1 MSVNCPT
8 SSCCR
13 RPGRRARRSCPTSR
27 SARSRDGGRAYRP
40 SRHTPYA
47 QTGAV
52 VIHLTAISTFTL
64 DGETGKKYATVAWI
78 DQYATDPFVNYADP
92 LVRRYQEIQIQFADP
107 DVVQGSLSPTVT
119 PISGTDANGYQATDP
134 PVWDD
139 PLAYAAGTRVL
150 SFFDSRFDVEFADP
164 LTCPA
169 PLLIFS
175 DDDSPTIVDLG

>member
-1 MSVNCPT
+1 M
-8 SSCCR
+8 
-13 RPGRRARRSCPTSR
+13 
-27 SARSRDGGRAYRP
+27 
-40 SRHTPYA
+40 
-47 QTGAV
+47 

-78 DQYATDPFVNYADP
+78 DQYATDPLVNYADP
-92 LVRRYQEIQIQFADP
+92 LVRRYHGIQVQFGDR

-119 PISGTDANGYQATDP
+119 PTSGTDITGYQATDP

-139 PLAYAAGTRVL
+139 PLAYAAGTRVWIG
-150 SFFDSRFDVEFADP
+150 SFLYSRFDVEFADP

-169 PLLIFS
+169 PLLVFS